1 MKRTNAVPKIRLL
14 LLSLISIFCFSY
26 QVYAQQRVTLN
37 FSQEKLTKVLNDIQK
52 QTSYSF
58 VYNNSLINGNNVVS
72 VNVTDATVESVLNK
86 IFANTPITYKVSGNQ
101 VVLYPKQFDSKGGSQ
116 TLSGTVKDN
125 VGEPLIGVT
134 VHNLTQNLIATT
146 DIDGNYSVKYAP
158 GDDIQFSY
166 VGMTSQNVKA
176 IPGMSANIVMESDAT
191 LLEDAVVIGY
201 GTAKKISSIV
211 GAATTVKSEV
221 FNKIPA
227 ASSGDAFFRNPVFSK
242 IISLLSAKNGNV
254 SAKSMTSFG
263 FTPFPS

>member
-101 VVLYPKQFDSKGGSQ
+101 VVLYPKQFDSKGG
-116 TLSGTVKDN
+116 V
-125 VGEPLIGVT
+125 
-134 VHNLTQNLIATT
+134 
-146 DIDGNYSVKYAP
+146 
-158 GDDIQFSY
+158 
-166 VGMTSQNVKA
+166 
-176 IPGMSANIVMESDAT
+176 AN
-191 LLEDAVVIGY
+191 
-201 GTAKKISSIV
+201 
-211 GAATTVKSEV
+211 
-221 FNKIPA
+221 P
-227 ASSGDAFFRNPVFSK
+227 FRNS
-242 IISLLSAKNGNV
+242 
-254 SAKSMTSFG
+254 
-263 FTPFPS
+263 